1 MYTITNKELRH
12 VRGILRNVSRT
23 YPYDTG
29 ECMRRKKQGCPQCRS
44 IEAMR
49 EFLATLAPNA

>member
-29 ECMRRKKQGCPQCRS
+29 ECMRRKGCPQCRS

-49 EFLATLAPNA
+49 ELLATLAPNA